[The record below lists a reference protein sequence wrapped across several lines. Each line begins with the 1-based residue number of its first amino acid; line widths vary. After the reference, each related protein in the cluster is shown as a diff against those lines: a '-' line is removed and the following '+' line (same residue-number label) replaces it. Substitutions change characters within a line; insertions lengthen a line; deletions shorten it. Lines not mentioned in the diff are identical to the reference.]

1 MATDIRLKNPQDAT
15 RRNVQAGNKRDKAM
29 LERIRELE
37 IQVKA
42 LWREYEALTKQRDGL
57 K

>member
-1 MATDIRLKNPQDAT
+1 MAKNPQDAT